1 MNKMN
6 QYEAFWKP
14 SRIMI
19 YGILVVS
26 VKKCQ
31 YSGGFTVWLKFK
43 PLIDF
48 QIYILHT
55 ELFLK

>member
-1 MNKMN
+1 MN

-31 YSGGFTVWLKFK
+31 YSGGFTVWFKFK